1 MLCLGSL
8 PLIFYKWVGNKLCS
22 VFYVLYSQMKAS
34 LPGTL
39 PFCSYLDAE
48 HPLLCADSCRD
59 CICMFLLRSLLGFAA
74 SAAALLLEYGG
85 NVFFFPT
92 CLYSL
97 LLIVRHNS
105 DFSLN
110 KGRPK
115 HRHCVWDF
123 WSRFPN
129 ACGDLKGGIRCD
141 QPVLGTVAKK
151 ASVAHL
157 HGRNCPHKY
166 VVKYF
171 HSTQIFCIRLCPVCL
186 LPETCHLLGARAWA
200 MLWDALQ

>member
-1 MLCLGSL
+1 MLLFGCRASTVVCRLL
-8 PLIFYKWVGNKLCS
+8 QRLHL
-22 VFYVLYSQMKAS
+22 YVLVEIFAW
-34 LPGTL
+34 
-39 PFCSYLDAE
+39 FCSFS
-48 HPLLCADSCRD
+48 SCT
-59 CICMFLLRSLLGFAA
+59 A
-74 SAAALLLEYGG
+74 SGIWG
-85 NVFFFPT
+85 KCFFFPT

-110 KGRPK
+110 KGRLK

-141 QPVLGTVAKK
+141 QPVLMGTVAKK

-166 VVKYF
+166 VFKYF

>member
-1 MLCLGSL
+1 MYYTPRWKHPCLGHCHFALIWMQSIHCCVQTLAEIAFVCSRWDLCL
-8 PLIFYKWVGNKLCS
+8 
-22 VFYVLYSQMKAS
+22 
-34 LPGTL
+34 
-39 PFCSYLDAE
+39 
-48 HPLLCADSCRD
+48 
-59 CICMFLLRSLLGFAA
+59 
-74 SAAALLLEYGG
+74 ALQLQQLHCFWNMGEM
-85 NVFFFPT
+85 FFFPT

-97 LLIVRHNS
+97 LLIVRHNY

-129 ACGDLKGGIRCD
+129 AYGDLKGGIRCD
-141 QPVLGTVAKK
+141 QPVLMGTVAQK

-157 HGRNCPHKY
+157 HGLNCPHKY
-166 VVKYF
+166 VFKYF
-171 HSTQIFCIRLCPVCL
+171 HSTQIFCIRLCPVYL
-186 LPETCHLLGARAWA
+186 LPETCHLLSARAWA